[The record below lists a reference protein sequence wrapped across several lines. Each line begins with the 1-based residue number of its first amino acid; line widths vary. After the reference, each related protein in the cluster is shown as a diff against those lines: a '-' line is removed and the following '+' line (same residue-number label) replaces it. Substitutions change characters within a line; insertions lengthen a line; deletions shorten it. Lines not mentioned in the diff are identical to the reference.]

1 MTLLLDHNISF
12 RLKHFLKDIYPD
24 LKHVTDFGLGNS
36 SDREILEF
44 AVKSEFCIVSFDID
58 FIDLITLYKAKAKV
72 IWLRTGNTATKSLAD
87 ILRVNHTL
95 IRDFLTADDSLFLE
109 IR

>member
-1 MTLLLDHNISF
+1 MRLLLDDNVSF

-24 LKHVTDFGLGNS
+24 LKHVTDIGLAAS
-36 SDREILEF
+36 TDREILEF
-44 AVKSEFCIVSFDID
+44 AIKSQYCIVSFDSD
-58 FIDLITLYKAKAKV
+58 FIDLVTLYKAKAKI

-87 ILRVNHTL
+87 LLRTNHAV
-95 IRDFLTADDSLFLE
+95 ISDFLTADDSLFLE